1 MADDQERGA
10 AGRAPFDRGSEA
22 RGNPGRSG
30 ANPAAASREM
40 EPGPHGLRRPSER
53 SAGRGAADVL
63 ISAVLALLFGGAGAW
78 AYERYLAR
86 PKDERST
93 EASATKNE
101 DAATTKALARLDD
114 RLNSLSDQ
122 YKQLQSRIESIPKP
136 APPPDLAPMEQK
148 VARVDGLSQQ
158 VEAIA
163 KALEPLPEKLAQDER
178 KIADLSASLGELR
191 KESRTS
197 GARPE
202 ASRNRE
208 GSRSAASGPATV
220 ETAGSPSPGSEKG
233 GLVDSALERGASHFR
248 EGRYQEAYKVFRNLL
263 QSHADDARIW
273 YYAALS
279 YGLATGEWRG
289 QTEQWVQQGVALE
302 KAGKPQKSEIDSA
315 FAGLTKDS
323 GKDWLD
329 FYRRRAG

>member
-1 MADDQERGA
+1 
-10 AGRAPFDRGSEA
+10 
-22 RGNPGRSG
+22 
-30 ANPAAASREM
+30 
-40 EPGPHGLRRPSER
+40 
-53 SAGRGAADVL
+53 
-63 ISAVLALLFGGAGAW
+63 LFGGAGAW

-86 PKDERST
+86 PKDERPT

-114 RLNSLSDQ
+114 RLNGLSGQ
-122 YKQLQSRIESIPKP
+122 YKELQSRIESIPKP

-148 VARVDGLSQQ
+148 VARLDGLSQQ
-158 VEAIA
+158 VEGIA
-163 KALEPLPEKLAQDER
+163 KALEPLPEKIAQDER
-178 KIADLSASLGELR
+178 KIEDLSARLGELR

-220 ETAGSPSPGSEKG
+220 DAAGRPSPGSETG
-233 GLVDSALERGASHFR
+233 GLVDSAIERGASLFR
-248 EGRYQEAYKVFRNLL
+248 EGQYQEAYKVFRDLL

-279 YGLATGEWRG
+279 YGMRTGEWRG
-289 QTEQWVQQGVALE
+289 QTEQWVQRGVALE
-302 KAGKPQKSEIDSA
+302 KEGKPQKSEIDSA
-315 FAGLTKDS
+315 FAGLTKET